1 MSKVQQQ
8 VAEFHEVFD
17 LERSKYPKLPENYEL
32 RTALIGEE
40 LYELEQAFK
49 KRDLVAVADGIGDL
63 LYVVYGTAV
72 ACGISMDEVM
82 DEIHASNMTKV
93 GGFKREDGKW
103 MKPPTYKKPNLAP
116 ILERQFNEY
125 TQYCG

>member
-8 VAEFHEVFD
+8 VAEFHEAFD
-17 LERSKYPKLPENYEL
+17 LECSKYPRLPENYKL
-32 RTALIGEE
+32 RIALIGEE
-40 LYELEQAFK
+40 LDELEFAFE
-49 KRDLVAVADGIGDL
+49 KRDLVKVADAIGDL

-72 ACGISMDEVM
+72 TCGISMDEIM

-93 GGFKREDGKW
+93 GGFKRDDGKW
-103 MKPPTYKKPNLAP
+103 MKPPTYQKPNLAP